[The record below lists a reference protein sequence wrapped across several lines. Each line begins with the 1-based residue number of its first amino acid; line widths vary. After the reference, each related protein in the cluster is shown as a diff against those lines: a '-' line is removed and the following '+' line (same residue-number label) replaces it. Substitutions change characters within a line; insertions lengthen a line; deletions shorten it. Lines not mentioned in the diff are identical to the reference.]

1 MWYIKIGDKMKQKNI
16 NIDEFL
22 IALDNLIASKYIL
35 AERKISD
42 VLLQVA
48 RSADVYNLI
57 AQCMINFDFKAEWKV
72 ATSAHFFKLPDT
84 DEQRVAFIFCLL
96 SNIDDKNIDF
106 TNFLS
111 QYFSAANSYS
121 AYELFSKTVLI
132 EFKRLVYKL
141 LNFEDEF
148 NGSDEQFNNLQDRCD
163 NFMLLTGLINGFISK
178 VKSAE
183 KLKHSYIAKNELIAI
198 LSTFELVAKNKHTEY
213 LYAFRVTLNSAL
225 AKNKTYKSEI
235 EQINQLVDKIIR
247 GIYE

>member
-96 SNIDDKNIDF
+96 SKENRFFKIR
-106 TNFLS
+106 
-111 QYFSAANSYS
+111 NSIFKIFPGKFPK
-121 AYELFSKTVLI
+121 LFQQ
-132 EFKRLVYKL
+132 
-141 LNFEDEF
+141 N
-148 NGSDEQFNNLQDRCD
+148 
-163 NFMLLTGLINGFISK
+163 
-178 VKSAE
+178 
-183 KLKHSYIAKNELIAI
+183 
-198 LSTFELVAKNKHTEY
+198 
-213 LYAFRVTLNSAL
+213 
-225 AKNKTYKSEI
+225 
-235 EQINQLVDKIIR
+235 
-247 GIYE
+247 